1 MIILLQAAKELVRTC
16 GFFFE
21 LAYESLT
28 WRVADPSIFSGAAK
42 LKSFLC
48 NALCFLLIPSTLIG
62 GLAVTALILPVAAV
76 LSAIGV
82 ITSGISACIGWIKAA
97 RECKR
102 IEQARRD
109 HLWEQRKPTIL
120 ARTQLAIALHQNNF
134 PKDVAAIITDH
145 VFVSAKKNEIPTVA
159 EKGLFAKHNRNEIVN
174 TAYAIAANRM
184 RG

>member
-1 MIILLQAAKELVRTC
+1 MSVLLHAAKELARTC
-16 GFFFE
+16 GVVFE
-21 LAYESLT
+21 VAYMSLT
-28 WRVADPSIFSGAAK
+28 WRVADPSLFTGAAK

-48 NALCFLLIPSTLIG
+48 NAFCFLLTPSTLFGAI
-62 GLAVTALILPVAAV
+62 AVSALILPVAAV
-76 LSAIGV
+76 MGIIGV
-82 ITSGISACIGWIKAA
+82 ITTGISACIGWIKAA

-109 HLWEQRKPTIL
+109 DLWEQRKPTIL
-120 ARTQLAIALHQNNF
+120 ARTQLAIALHQNKF
-134 PKDVAAIITDH
+134 PKDVAALITDH
-145 VFVSAKKNEIPTVA
+145 VFVTAKKNEIPTVA